1 MRLNAKFNTFFRSA
15 TSSVDE
21 AESTETRSEERTRD
35 KGCGFF
41 FWRSLT
47 GNRYETY
54 TAYWDVTTV
63 RINAVKNALRDLR
76 TSIENAI
83 QEECFQNI
91 KNIKDSLR
99 TKLLRELRNAV
110 GDDYINV
117 NHFRQATNTIVVS
130 LQMPQINFSNKK
142 LPEGSGVL
150 EGSEAE
156 RFVSEAQD
164 FIDSL
169 RDKVSADIQSYVSN
183 LASNLKGIPLSDKI
197 FGEYDE
203 KLQGLQSDIENQK
216 VALAELDSIEK
227 ELKN

>member
-1 MRLNAKFNTFFRSA
+1 M
-15 TSSVDE
+15 
-21 AESTETRSEERTRD
+21 
-35 KGCGFF
+35 
-41 FWRSLT
+41 
-47 GNRYETY
+47 
-54 TAYWDVTTV
+54 
-63 RINAVKNALRDLR
+63 
-76 TSIENAI
+76 
-83 QEECFQNI
+83 
-91 KNIKDSLR
+91 
-99 TKLLRELRNAV
+99 
-110 GDDYINV
+110 
-117 NHFRQATNTIVVS
+117 
-130 LQMPQINFSNKK
+130 
-142 LPEGSGVL
+142 L

>member
-1 MRLNAKFNTFFRSA
+1 M
-15 TSSVDE
+15 
-21 AESTETRSEERTRD
+21 
-35 KGCGFF
+35 
-41 FWRSLT
+41 
-47 GNRYETY
+47 
-54 TAYWDVTTV
+54 
-63 RINAVKNALRDLR
+63 
-76 TSIENAI
+76 
-83 QEECFQNI
+83 
-91 KNIKDSLR
+91 
-99 TKLLRELRNAV
+99 
-110 GDDYINV
+110 
-117 NHFRQATNTIVVS
+117 
-130 LQMPQINFSNKK
+130 
-142 LPEGSGVL
+142 L

-156 RFVSEAQD
+156 RFISEAQD